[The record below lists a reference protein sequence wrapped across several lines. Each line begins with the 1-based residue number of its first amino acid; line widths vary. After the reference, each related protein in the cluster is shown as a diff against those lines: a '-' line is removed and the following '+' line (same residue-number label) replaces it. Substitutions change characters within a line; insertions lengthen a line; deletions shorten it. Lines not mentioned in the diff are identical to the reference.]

1 MSAIHELKPLFKALV
16 MSRSLRSR
24 RVLTG
29 LGLVCVL
36 PLSSQVM
43 AEDFTINIPAQSLPQ
58 ALQAFGQ
65 QTNQQV
71 IYNADDMAGL
81 KSTRVSGKMSPQAA
95 ITELLKGTGV
105 RYSFEGNTLMLV
117 RGTATEGLE
126 LGATTISAQH
136 ANATT
141 EGSNSYTSNAV
152 TIGKG
157 THTLKEIPQSVTV
170 MTRKQ
175 MDDQDLVD
183 LKDALNQTT
192 GVVGLQGVGKGLIV
206 SSRGFQIDDWQY
218 DGVPIPRNTYSLGNW
233 ATQDLIFFDRLEI
246 LRGASGLLQG
256 TGSPGG
262 AINLVR
268 KRGQNA
274 PTVTVTGK
282 AGSWDHYG
290 MQVDAGG
297 PLNQA
302 GTIRGR
308 VVADQDQSNSFIDY
322 EWSRTLSLYGALD
335 IDLRDDTTL
344 GLAVSRSDGDSR
356 PTIRGLPRYADGK
369 MPDIK
374 RSTYT
379 GSSWNSSDIDVTTVY
394 ADLEH
399 RFNDDWAFKVGAV
412 QMTESNKA
420 KNQRVQSAGDG
431 LEADGTGVQYA
442 DFVTDF
448 DSTKVG
454 LDMNLNGKFEAFSMQ
469 QEVMLGGNF
478 SQIETDDQ
486 LARTFNNSS
495 DSIFDL
501 NHNRPDISYE
511 SLISATGGRG
521 TLSKYDI
528 RQKGLY
534 GTWRVKPVDDL
545 TLVLGSRVSWYDY
558 SYKSKTQTSSGITP
572 NDPSTSN
579 ETGEVTPY
587 AGIVY
592 DLSREW
598 AVYASYTDVFQPQTN
613 RDSGGTVLKPVIGSN
628 YEIGLKGELM
638 DGRVNTSLAV
648 FRYDQENRAVNDIA
662 GGMECDGWYCSKAS
676 GKVRSQGIDAEISG
690 EVVENLQ
697 LFAGYTYN
705 TTKYL
710 EDPTNEGRVFST
722 WTPKHMLRMWANY
735 QLPGDWSRV
744 STGLGFTT
752 QSHTLG
758 YEGTY
763 DVAGYTVWNAR
774 VGYQL
779 TPEIGLA
786 VNANNLFDKK
796 YISAGYNQ
804 LDGNNN
810 FGDPRNLMFTVK
822 YTPQF

>member
-24 RVLTG
+24 KVLTG

-36 PLSSQVM
+36 PLSAQVM
-43 AEDFTINIPAQSLPQ
+43 AEEVSINIPAQSLPQ
-58 ALQAFGQ
+58 ALQAFGH

-81 KSTRVSGKMSPQAA
+81 KSHAVSGKLSPQAA
-95 ITELLKGTGV
+95 IVELLKGTDV
-105 RYSFEGNTLMLV
+105 HYSFEGSTLMLV
-117 RGTATEGLE
+117 RGSNTAGLE
-126 LGATTISAQH
+126 LGATNISAKQ
-136 ANATT
+136 ADATT

-183 LKDALNQTT
+183 LKDAVNQTT
-192 GVVGLQGVGKGLIV
+192 GLVGLQGVGKGMIL

-218 DGVPIPRNTYSLGNW
+218 DGVPIPRNTYALGNW

-268 KRGQNA
+268 KRGQTA
-274 PTVTVTGK
+274 PTVSVTGK

-290 MQVDAGG
+290 LQVDAGG

-302 GTIRGR
+302 GNIRGR
-308 VVADQDQSNSFIDY
+308 IVADH
-322 EWSRTLSLYGALD
+322 ELSRTLSLYGALD
-335 IDLRDDTTL
+335 IDLDEDTTL
-344 GLAVSRSDGDSR
+344 GLAVSKSDGASR
-356 PTIRGLPRYADGK
+356 TNIRGLPRYADGS
-369 MPDIK
+369 MPNVS

-379 GSSWNSSDIDVTTVY
+379 GAPWNHSDIDVTTLY

-412 QMTESNKA
+412 RMTEENSA
-420 KNQRVQSAGDG
+420 KNQRTQSSGAGLRPDG
-431 LEADGTGVQYA
+431 SGVQYA
-442 DFVTDF
+442 NFVTDF

-454 LDMNLNGKFEAFSMQ
+454 LDMNLNGKFDALSMQ
-469 QEVMLGGNF
+469 QEVMLGANY
-478 SQIETDDQ
+478 SQLETDDSY
-486 LARTFNNSS
+486 ARTFTNSS
-495 DSIFDL
+495 DNIFNL
-501 NHNRPDISYE
+501 NNNRPDISYD
-511 SLISATGGRG
+511 SLINTTGGQG

-534 GTWRVKPVDDL
+534 GTWRVKPIDDL

-558 SYKSKTQTSSGITP
+558 SYKSKTQTAARGIVD
-572 NDPSTSN
+572 NAPSTSN

-587 AGIVY
+587 AGIIY

-598 AVYASYTDVFQPQTN
+598 AVYASYTDVFQPQTV
-613 RDSGGTVLKPVIGSN
+613 RDTGGSMLKPVIGSN

-638 DGRVNTSLAV
+638 DGRINTSLAL

-662 GGMECDGWYCSKAS
+662 GGMECNGWYCSTPS
-676 GKVRSQGIDAEISG
+676 GKVRSQGLDAEISG
-690 EVVENLQ
+690 AVTDNLQ

-710 EDPTNEGRVFST
+710 DDPTNEGRTFST
-722 WTPKHMLRMWANY
+722 WTPKHMLRVWGNY
-735 QLPGDWSRV
+735 QFTGDLDRL

-752 QSHTLG
+752 QNHSLG

-763 DVAGYTVWNAR
+763 EVAGYTVWNAR
-774 VGYQL
+774 VAYQL

-786 VNANNLFDKK
+786 VNANNLFDKS
-796 YISAGYNQ
+796 YISAAYNQ
-804 LDGNNN
+804 LSGNNN
-810 FGDPRNLMFTVK
+810 YGDPRNLMFSVK